1 MARLFRVA
9 STSIRRRGGAAAADP
24 PEYSSGEIGVVN
36 SKTVEITFS
45 EDMDTDS
52 DYTTGVTI
60 MVGSVSYTGFSGAR
74 QSNKSK
80 VHYVLVSGVD
90 GTEAVTWAYSESS
103 GGIKS
108 ESDGVA
114 LEDVSAQAATNTA
127 FEPGDLS
134 GTIRWWHAR
143 PSAANGISGSND
155 AVIPTWDENGGA
167 SANQYGQTTVDKR
180 PLLKTGA
187 NGINGQNALWFDG
200 TDDVLT
206 STIRWDTA
214 FDDAN
219 EHTVWL
225 VFEIEAMGASSGGAS
240 YGYANVATDSQG
252 WWGMAVSATK
262 LSYWDWSTQLRTVA
276 GVDTPYVSES
286 RHESSPSGTLY
297 FKFNSLG
304 NEVNGAK
311 TGSGG
316 TSGTLLV
323 GANYNASVCFSGKVS
338 EIIYSNRAE
347 TSADRAKMQ
356 AVLENIYG
364 V

>member
-1 MARLFRVA
+1 MAWGPLSGSSSQVIVSA
-9 STSIRRRGGAAAADP
+9 GGAA
-24 PEYSSGEIGVVN
+24 PEYSSGEIGVVD
-36 SKTVEITFS
+36 SKTVEITFT
-45 EDMDTDS
+45 EDV
-52 DYTTGVTI
+52 TTTSTFAAGVTI
-60 MVGSVSYTGFSGAR
+60 LVGSVSYSIASTNQDGGNDTVR
-74 QSNKSK
+74 
-80 VHYVLVSGVD
+80 YILTSGVD
-90 GTEAVTWAYSESS
+90 GTEAVTWAYSESA
-103 GGIKS
+103 GGIVGLS
-108 ESDGVA
+108 
-114 LEDVSAQAATNTA
+114 DVSAQAATNTA
-127 FEPGDLS
+127 FEPGDLI

-286 RHESSPSGTLY
+286 RHESSTLY